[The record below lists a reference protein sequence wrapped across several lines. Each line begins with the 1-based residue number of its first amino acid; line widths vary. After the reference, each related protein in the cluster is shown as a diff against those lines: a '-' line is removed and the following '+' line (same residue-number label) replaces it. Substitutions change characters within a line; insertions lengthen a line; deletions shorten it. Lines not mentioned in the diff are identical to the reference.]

1 MSNDAEAREVHATI
15 TDSEAPWEPVNGDEA
30 EPEDRTD
37 LVDEDDADEDD
48 EDDEDEVIDADAV
61 IIAEDSDEPDELDE
75 AADDTD
81 PGAVATEA
89 IVVEPVTA
97 EDIVADPVPA
107 EDRVVD
113 PVPAEDTVVDPVP
126 AEETVVEPA
135 AAEDTVAEPARAAA
149 TVAEPAPGP
158 GSPKHAAAAAA
169 GSGAAR
175 PGMPVNGE
183 VPDGPPM
190 AGDPVQLHERWAA
203 IQSTFV
209 DDPRGSV
216 STAADL
222 VTEVIA
228 TVVATAKERES
239 GLRGD
244 WDRDGVDTEGL
255 RNALRSYRALL
266 DQIAAL

>member
-15 TDSEAPWEPVNGDEA
+15 TDSGAPWEPVHDEA

-37 LVDEDDADEDD
+37 LVDENDADEDD
-48 EDDEDEVIDADAV
+48 EDEDEAIDADAV
-61 IIAEDSDEPDELDE
+61 IIAEDSDEPDETD
-75 AADDTD
+75 DDTD

-97 EDIVADPVPA
+97 EDTVVDPVPA
-107 EDRVVD
+107 EARVVD

-126 AEETVVEPA
+126 AEDTVVEPA
-135 AAEDTVAEPARAAA
+135 AAAAAVAEPAA
-149 TVAEPAPGP
+149 GP
-158 GSPKHAAAAAA
+158 GSPKHAAVAA
-169 GSGAAR
+169 GDPGAAR

-183 VPDGPPM
+183 APEGPPM

-216 STAADL
+216 TSAADL

>member
-15 TDSEAPWEPVNGDEA
+15 TDSGAPWEPVNGDEA

-48 EDDEDEVIDADAV
+48 EDDVIDADAV

-75 AADDTD
+75 ADDDTD
-81 PGAVATEA
+81 PAATEA

-97 EDIVADPVPA
+97 EDT
-107 EDRVVD
+107 VVD
-113 PVPAEDTVVDPVP
+113 PVPAEDTV
-126 AEETVVEPA
+126 
-135 AAEDTVAEPARAAA
+135 AEPAPAAA
-149 TVAEPAPGP
+149 TVAEPAAGP
-158 GSPKHAAAAAA
+158 GSPKHAAVAAADP
-169 GSGAAR
+169 GAAR

-183 VPDGPPM
+183 APEGLPM

-216 STAADL
+216 TSAADL
-222 VTEVIA
+222 VTEAIA
-228 TVVATAKERES
+228 TVVASAKERES

>member
-15 TDSEAPWEPVNGDEA
+15 TDSGAPWEPVNGDEA

-48 EDDEDEVIDADAV
+48 EDDVIDADAV

-75 AADDTD
+75 ADDDTD
-81 PGAVATEA
+81 PAATEA

-97 EDIVADPVPA
+97 EDT
-107 EDRVVD
+107 VVD
-113 PVPAEDTVVDPVP
+113 PVPAEDTVVEPVP
-126 AEETVVEPA
+126 AEDTVVDAVPA
-135 AAEDTVAEPARAAA
+135 DTL
-149 TVAEPAPGP
+149 AEPAPGP
-158 GSPKHAAAAAA
+158 G
-169 GSGAAR
+169 
-175 PGMPVNGE
+175 MPVNGD
-183 VPDGPPM
+183 VPEGLPM

-216 STAADL
+216 TSAADL
-222 VTEVIA
+222 VTEAIA
-228 TVVATAKERES
+228 TVVASAKERES